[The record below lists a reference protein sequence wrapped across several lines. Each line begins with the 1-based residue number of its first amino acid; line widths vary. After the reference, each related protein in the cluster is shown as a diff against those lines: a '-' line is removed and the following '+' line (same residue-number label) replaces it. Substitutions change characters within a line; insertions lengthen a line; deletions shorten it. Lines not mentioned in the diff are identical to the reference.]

1 MRPVALTKEGGGRA
15 IDPSEILSSVRSG
28 EVVVAPRAMQRIG
41 MHRDLVEATSSAIRD
56 ACGDAAAE
64 EIERRGLEQL
74 HEVLEGA
81 PLERAAHEV
90 DRRLVLLYPRLMK
103 AIGREV
109 LGLKRPFYVPFIP
122 VMRLSVPNEGGASQL
137 QDFSLEKSPVLLSRY
152 PPHRD
157 SWFISPINTLN
168 AWIAIGTVTRENG
181 LYVYPDMWGEEVTFD
196 ERDGRDFG
204 TPLTFALEPGDVA
217 LFDNRQLH
225 ASADNVGGS
234 TRLALSGRI
243 CPEFPIA
250 PRADA
255 LEVVSLWS
263 PLIGTRFERFAGAAT
278 RVSWVYAI
286 ERLKRRA
293 TRALIAMERRTG
305 RKPLPAVQ
313 EALRYRR
320 ADRPFGLR

>member
-1 MRPVALTKEGGGRA
+1 MTPVALTKEGGGRA
-15 IDPSEILSSVRSG
+15 IDPSEILASVRSG
-28 EVVVAPRAMQRIG
+28 EVVIVPQATQRIG
-41 MHRDLVEATSSAIRD
+41 MHRELVDTALAAIRA

-64 EIERRGLEQL
+64 EIARRGLEQL

-81 PLERAAHEV
+81 QIERAANEI
-90 DRRLVLLYPRLMK
+90 DRRLFLLYPRLMK
-103 AIGREV
+103 AIGRQV

-122 VMRLSVPNEGGASQL
+122 VTRLSVPNQSGASRL
-137 QDFSLEKSPVLLSRY
+137 EHFSLEKSPVLLNRY

-181 LYVYPDMWGEEVTFD
+181 LFVYTDMWGKDVTFD
-196 ERDGRDFG
+196 ERGGREFG
-204 TPLTFALEPGDVA
+204 TPLTFALETGDIA

-225 ASADNVGGS
+225 ASADNVAGS

-278 RVSWVYAI
+278 RLSWVYAV

-305 RKPLPAVQ
+305 AKPLRVVRH
-313 EALRYRR
+313 ALRYRR
-320 ADRPFGLR
+320 ADRPFGA